1 MIDFQCISTD
11 PCIGEIQKEANKK
24 SNIRSL
30 MLCVRR
36 CGRRRRGVRKILSTP
51 IQYHVVPIY
60 QSSYKFISFGTEP
73 QPFHGLEGLPVD
85 VVANERQ
92 VEGQREPLASKHE
105 QNVEQ
110 KVQKIF
116 WQYLRKTKV
125 IIINYWI
132 QNKSLKNV
140 PKLQTLRIW
149 IILVRIRMVS
159 KQLKLIQIIQL
170 LSAKKT
176 LK

>member
-1 MIDFQCISTD
+1 MRETMWKA
-11 PCIGEIQKEANKK
+11 KEGGTENPVYAY
-24 SNIRSL
+24 SIP
-30 MLCVRR
+30 RR
-36 CGRRRRGVRKILSTP
+36 TGTYLSTGYLP
-51 IQYHVVPIY
+51 ITTI
-60 QSSYKFISFGTEP
+60 TEP
-73 QPFHGLEGLPVD
+73 QPCHGLEGLPVD

-132 QNKSLKNV
+132 QNKSLNNV

>member
-1 MIDFQCISTD
+1 MYW
-11 PCIGEIQKEANKK
+11 EIQNEANKK
-24 SNIRSL
+24 SKIRSL

-60 QSSYKFISFGTEP
+60 QSSYKFISCGPEP
-73 QPFHGLEGLPVD
+73 QPCHGLEGLPVD

-92 VEGQREPLASKHE
+92 VESQREPLASKHE

-125 IIINYWI
+125 IIINY
-132 QNKSLKNV
+132 
-140 PKLQTLRIW
+140 
-149 IILVRIRMVS
+149 
-159 KQLKLIQIIQL
+159 
-170 LSAKKT
+170 
-176 LK
+176 